1 MAITSNKNYLQPT
14 GFKLVINHEHFA
26 NTEYFA
32 QSISHPGASVAPV
45 EIPTSRIARIPI
57 AGDKINYGEMTA
69 DIILDED
76 LKAYQEMQDWLER
89 IVNEGHVPVE
99 TASKQATASDISL
112 IIQSSHNNK
121 NVTIKY
127 KDCVPTSLGQIQLA
141 SNVTDVTFT
150 TFNVSFRFTE
160 FEIT

>member
-14 GFKLVINHEHFA
+14 GFRLVINHEYFA
-26 NTEYFA
+26 NSEYFA
-32 QSISHPGASVAPV
+32 QSITHPGASVAPV
-45 EIPTSRIARIPI
+45 EVPTSRINRIPL

-76 LKAYQEMQDWLER
+76 MRAYREIQDWLER

-99 TASKQATASDISL
+99 TSSKQATASDITL

-127 KDCVPTSLGQIQLA
+127 KDCIPTNLGQIQLA

-150 TFNVSFRFTE
+150 TFSVSFRFSE
-160 FEIT
+160 FEIS